1 MKKIVSLLCAALCL
15 TLLLAACGAKV
26 PEGMEEEKVKAAA
39 EATVKQLDARDYEAL
54 MDTMDDTLK
63 GAMTAEEWA
72 ATWQPAADQLGA
84 LVEIC
89 LLYTSVTTR
98 GMAEAD
104 MDVIAGCIAD
114 CITDFA
120 ANKEDVASRVAAL
133 IARYPLYE

>member
-84 LVEIC
+84 LVEIEKHS
-89 LLYTSVTTR
+89 LVAKDGYAV
-98 GMAEAD
+98 
-104 MDVIAGCIAD
+104 
-114 CITDFA
+114 
-120 ANKEDVASRVAAL
+120 DVAQAKFENGSLTFTLSYTTDYQLAGL
-133 IARYPLYE
+133 FMK